1 MAACTFNPARHPSIA
16 CGPAVLPTVAAVL
29 PTVAAIAPAVAAAAT
44 VGQRLSCVSEAHHD
58 ETLARKWN
66 RARRSA
72 VGVVAVTYHVT

>member
-16 CGPAVLPTVAAVL
+16 CGPAVLPTVAA
-29 PTVAAIAPAVAAAAT
+29 IAPAVAAVAT
-44 VGQRLSCVSEAHHD
+44 VGQRLSCVSEAQHD

-72 VGVVAVTYHVT
+72 VGVVAVTNHVT